1 MLASTAAF
9 DARVAAAN
17 LYNLRIIR
25 HNKDALNIYSTV
37 INGKMFAAVGI
48 TEKTAKLLGFDIIV
62 TETTTPSTHPPK
74 FPHST
79 DVTLKLIFSK
89 KDLYLLGAQMCGGLN
104 SAEIINILS
113 LAIQKNATATDLYT
127 MQVGTHPILTPPP
140 TFYPISEAAAEALRR
155 S

>member
-37 INGKMFAAVGI
+37 IGGRMFAAVGI
-48 TEKTAKLLGFDIIV
+48 TEKMAKEQGFDIAV
-62 TETTTPSTHPPK
+62 AKTRTPSTHPPK
-74 FPHST
+74 FSHST
-79 DVTLKLIFSK
+79 KVNLKLIFSK
-89 KDLYLLGAQMCGGLN
+89 KDLYLLGAQLSGGLN
-104 SAEIINILS
+104 SAEMINILS

-127 MQVGTHPILTPPP
+127 MQTGTHPILTPPP
-140 TFYPISEAAAEALRR
+140 TFYPISVTAAEALKEN
-155 S
+155 